1 MCQTVFLLTLHHLS
15 SLWGGLSGMAWG
27 KKSPGVFLL
36 FQLLVWHP
44 WHSRCPGVKVKSWR
58 LHGAFLVS
66 QVSTSRRHPRHWKGV
81 EESVSLHIRPRRV
94 PRAKHAIQGERG
106 KDWKTN
112 MRYKPLAWI
121 NFDIYFIMVARRL
134 EFLERIGAKVK
145 FASFYMLLSNDPWL
159 SLQSQCPFYF
169 KVYW

>member
-1 MCQTVFLLTLHHLS
+1 MSSFHEFIIFFVGSYFRVNIPVAVDIDIFNCVSVKQAARFIASSERLLDVSDCVFLLTLHRLS
-15 SLWGGLSGMAWG
+15 SLWGGLSSMAWG

-58 LHGAFLVS
+58 LRGAFLVS

-81 EESVSLHIRPRRV
+81 EESVSLHIRPQRV

-112 MRYKPLAWI
+112 MRYK
-121 NFDIYFIMVARRL
+121 F
-134 EFLERIGAKVK
+134 E
-145 FASFYMLLSNDPWL
+145 
-159 SLQSQCPFYF
+159 
-169 KVYW
+169 